1 MKQKSR
7 MILLGSFDLLMALGA
22 GYAGLL
28 MLTGKQIFA
37 EYPAQ
42 WLGKLPFESWLIP
55 GVLAIGLFG
64 MGNGIASASCFKQ
77 APRNTG
83 IMSVFMASLL
93 LLFLSLQ
100 IALVGEWTLAS
111 VELMLLSI
119 LQACM
124 GLYGYLGYRKSLIAK
139 PA

>member
-28 MLTGKQIFA
+28 MLTGKQVFA

-42 WLGKLPFESWLIP
+42 WLGKLPFDGWLIP
-55 GVLAIGLFG
+55 GILAIGLFG
-64 MGNGIASASCFKQ
+64 IGNGIASAYCFRQ
-77 APRNTG
+77 DGRFASIISTL
-83 IMSVFMASLL
+83 MASLL
-93 LLFLSLQ
+93 LLCLICQ

-124 GLYGYLGYRKSLIAK
+124 GLYGYFGYREHLIVKRA
-139 PA
+139 